1 MNVIMDPM
9 KEAYKNRADG
19 IIENLGKRN
28 IEGYY
33 CEDSKAAVS
42 MALGFMEPGASV
54 SWGGSETL
62 KECGMME
69 ALHSA
74 DFHLIDRKTAKS
86 EEEQRRLY
94 QEAAGADYFFM
105 STNAITLDGELVNI
119 DGTGNRLAWL
129 IHGPRHVIIMAG
141 MNKVAANVDDA
152 MSRIRN
158 VASPANAIRL
168 GYKTPCQSTGIC
180 SNCLSPDCMCCEV
193 VITRKS
199 RQDERIKVIL
209 IGEELGY

>member
-1 MNVIMDPM
+1 MNPK
-9 KEAYKNRADG
+9 KEAYKNRANG
-19 IIENLGKRN
+19 IIENLEKRN

-33 CEDSKAAVS
+33 CEDCKAAVS
-42 MALGFMEPGASV
+42 MALGFMEEGASV

-62 KECGMME
+62 KESGMME

-74 DFHLIDRKTAKS
+74 DFQLIDRKTANT
-86 EEEQRRLY
+86 EEEQREIY
-94 QEAAGADYFFM
+94 QKAAGADYFFM

-119 DGTGNRLAWL
+119 DGTGNRLACL
-129 IHGPRHVIIMAG
+129 IHGPKHVIILAG
-141 MNKVAANVDDA
+141 MNKVTANVEEA

-158 VASPANAIRL
+158 VASPANAVRL
-168 GYKTPCQSTGIC
+168 GYKTPCQSTGTC

-199 RQDERIKVIL
+199 RQDGRIKVIL